1 MNFKVWHAVII
12 FTGMVSAVAAQES
25 LSTGQAVSSP
35 EQTQSKAAL
44 REAEIVKRYPPP
56 GRMVDVGGRRL
67 HILCKGPEQGKTVII
82 EGGAFASSYMYW
94 KAQDEIAKVAHVC
107 TYDRVG
113 LGWSDPAPLPRSLEN
128 RIDDLHAL
136 FRNSGLKGP
145 FVLTGHSMG
154 GLLVRMYAQKY
165 PADVAGLILIEPSSE
180 RVNATEEA
188 QKRSAQSA
196 AQIGMAFPVLAAG
209 GEIPQLKIPN
219 GPPEQGI
226 IQRESA
232 FRAGQDEQIAMS
244 RLSAELQT
252 FGDLGALGDKP
263 LIVITRGKRD
273 PGISETREKEW
284 AESHKWL
291 TSLSTK
297 STLIVA
303 ETSGHMV
310 NLDQPDLFREAAH
323 QLLEKL

>member
-1 MNFKVWHAVII
+1 MYFKIIHVVIVSVGLIGAV
-12 FTGMVSAVAAQES
+12 TAQES
-25 LSTGQAVSSP
+25 QSTSQAAPSS
-35 EQTQSKAAL
+35 EQSQSKGEL
-44 REAEIVKRYPPP
+44 REAEIVKRYPAP

-67 HILCKGPEQGKTVII
+67 HILCKGPEQGKTFII

-94 KAQDEIAKVAHVC
+94 KAQDEIAKLAHVC

-113 LGWSDPAPLPRSLEN
+113 LGWSDSAPLPRSLES

-136 FRNSGLKGP
+136 LRNSGLKGP
-145 FVLTGHSMG
+145 FVLAGHSMG
-154 GLLVRMYAQKY
+154 GMLVRMYAHKY
-165 PADVAGLILIEPSSE
+165 PADVAGLILVEPSSE

-209 GEIPQLKIPN
+209 GVIQQLKIPN
-219 GPPEQGI
+219 GPPEQEI
-226 IQRESA
+226 IQRQSV

-244 RLSAELQT
+244 HLSSELQK
-252 FGDLGALGDKP
+252 FGELGSLGDTP
-263 LIVITRGKRD
+263 LIVIMRGKRD
-273 PGISETREKEW
+273 PGMTEAREKEW
-284 AESHKWL
+284 AESHNWL
-291 TSLSTK
+291 ATLSTK

-303 ETSGHMV
+303 ESSGHMV
-310 NLDQPDLFREAAH
+310 NLDQPDLFRDAAR